1 MSRLVVNDILFKQ
14 NISISNNILTRIRN
28 ISSRYL
34 CFLEIFAYLHCLRV
48 LLRQYEFLLLYI
60 FLFFYLV
67 ANESSK
73 TQQIVKYRKNNLRS
87 WKRTSSASQAV
98 KNLHPKVHLMARWQ
112 IVFQLKICNRSV
124 LCLDLAIIY
133 YETETIISIKKPYQ

>member
-28 ISSRYL
+28 TLSRYL

-87 WKRTSSASQAV
+87 
-98 KNLHPKVHLMARWQ
+98 
-112 IVFQLKICNRSV
+112 
-124 LCLDLAIIY
+124 
-133 YETETIISIKKPYQ
+133 